1 MDLADP
7 DFDVLR
13 VELGSAVLHCLVD
26 VISFALHKVSQKL
39 IAYQVI
45 SICFGA
51 SLSFSRAILAL
62 ARGVRQ
68 LTLAL

>member
-1 MDLADP
+1 
-7 DFDVLR
+7 VLR
-13 VELGSAVLHCLVD
+13 VELGSAVLHCRVD
-26 VISFALHKVSQKL
+26 VVSFALHKVSQKL

-45 SICFGA
+45 SICFSA

-62 ARGVRQ
+62 AVGICQ